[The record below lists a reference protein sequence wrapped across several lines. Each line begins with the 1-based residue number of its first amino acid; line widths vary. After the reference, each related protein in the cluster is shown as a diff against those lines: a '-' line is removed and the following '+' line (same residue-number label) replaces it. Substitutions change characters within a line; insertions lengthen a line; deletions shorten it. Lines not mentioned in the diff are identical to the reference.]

1 LTGVNQSS
9 PSVVHLNSNISI
21 QPRIAPHHVS
31 FHASL
36 LLASLHY
43 LTHIYDSS
51 TSLATLFTTIHP
63 TTITSTVLLTTTSTL
78 NFNKTASLLYSGIP
92 SPSTSPLNITYPT
105 LNLSITSSLPSTT
118 QEIEILSLSQPS
130 TVILNTTTTMASD
143 GMALAS
149 AGADQGMSNVNQT
162 EQVSGA
168 GAGKRRVV
176 LGVLGVLVWSG
187 VLAVLL

>member
-1 LTGVNQSS
+1 
-9 PSVVHLNSNISI
+9 
-21 QPRIAPHHVS
+21 
-31 FHASL
+31 
-36 LLASLHY
+36 
-43 LTHIYDSS
+43 
-51 TSLATLFTTIHP
+51 
-63 TTITSTVLLTTTSTL
+63 
-78 NFNKTASLLYSGIP
+78 
-92 SPSTSPLNITYPT
+92 
-105 LNLSITSSLPSTT
+105 
-118 QEIEILSLSQPS
+118 
-130 TVILNTTTTMASD
+130 MASD